1 MLRRNVLNLRSVS
14 QQHRGCQIKQRG
26 CPNTTDPMAL
36 DPTLMGYLRRAMDA
50 SNAAAG
56 AEQAEREHE
65 NAMLRAR
72 SDKHVHNYRALIA
85 IGQLDTWRQ
94 KQYLESGRTLDEYKS
109 VRAFFKY
116 IQEKLKTEEM
126 PTNFLNNVVF
136 FWSLLLAFGPLELK
150 DGSTIAR
157 GAFDKANWTTKVVCS
172 KFADPSTL
180 DFILNGGFAD
190 GFLTELCKQ
199 GHGVETL
206 NKKAKAM
213 LNGTTDAPAKAPAKQ
228 PRRCSKKAAPAPAE
242 TTSENEL
249 DEEATEKAPK
259 AKAAARRAR
268 KKATEPAE
276 TTTTTATTPTNEGL
290 ITALKERVSSLEREL
305 DAHKTTFEV
314 REANSKSKISAL
326 ESNLES
332 SEAELA
338 AYKEKIKEK
347 EKRMVAI
354 VIEPLKTELAEVKNE
369 LAEVKNELARVKDEI
384 AREKDKN
391 KAGRRQ
397 TAVSPLCDATN
408 V

>member
-1 MLRRNVLNLRSVS
+1 
-14 QQHRGCQIKQRG
+14 
-26 CPNTTDPMAL
+26 MAL

-136 FWSLLLAFGPLELK
+136 FWNLLFAYGPLELK
-150 DGSTIAR
+150 DGATIAR
-157 GAFDKANWTTKVVCS
+157 GALDKANWTTKVVCS

-206 NKKAKAM
+206 DKKAKAM
-213 LNGTTDAPAKAPAKQ
+213 LNGTTDAPAKAPAKK
-228 PRRCSKKAAPAPAE
+228 PRRRSKKAAPAPAE

-249 DEEATEKAPK
+249 DEEATEKAPR

-268 KKATEPAE
+268 KKATEPVE
-276 TTTTTATTPTNEGL
+276 TTTTTATTPTNDGL

-314 REANSKSKISAL
+314 REANSKSKISTL
-326 ESNLES
+326 ESKLES
-332 SEAELA
+332 SQAELA
-338 AYKEKIKEK
+338 ACRE
-347 EKRMVAI
+347 A
-354 VIEPLKTELAEVKNE
+354 LTERDEQLAD
-369 LAEVKNELARVKDEI
+369 KDETI
-384 AREKDKN
+384 DGFEFRNETLSTSLESLKNQLAVAENALIEEKAKN
-391 KAGRRQ
+391 KTPSTGRPQ
-397 TAVSPLCDATN
+397 TSPLRDATN
-408 V
+408 A